1 MRESGLKGIGS
12 LWEGL
17 SYAVPRI
24 ALQREERLW
33 VAEEVWA
40 SVGQAEVGGPSPGIR
55 GKETEEQFFSRESGH
70 VSDPVSCSGY

>member
-1 MRESGLKGIGS
+1 M
-12 LWEGL
+12 
-17 SYAVPRI
+17 
-24 ALQREERLW
+24 
-33 VAEEVWA
+33 AEEVWA